1 MSQQYVNTLN
11 HSFIEIKLNKMNTL
25 ATSFIN
31 SLKEG
36 ITKDKDDILNRR
48 FAIDL
53 NNYFKETDRIE
64 IKGKFV
70 RACNYPLPI
79 PERIII
85 SNDMSKYKLT
95 K

>member
-70 RACNYPLPI
+70 PACNYPLPI

-85 SNDMSKYKLT
+85 RNDMSKYKLI